1 MSKTLLTNYAGQYLL
16 IGVKLLE
23 NHNLMLQIKI
33 KKIKQAKG
41 ISN

>member
-1 MSKTLLTNYAGQYLL
+1 MSKTLLTNYAGQYLF
-16 IGVKLLE
+16 IKLLE